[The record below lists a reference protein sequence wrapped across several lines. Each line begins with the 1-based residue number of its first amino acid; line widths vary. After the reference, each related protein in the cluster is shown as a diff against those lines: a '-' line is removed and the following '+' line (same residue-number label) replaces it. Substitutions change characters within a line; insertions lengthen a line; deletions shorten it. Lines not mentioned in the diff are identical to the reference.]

1 MKKLL
6 SILVLGLLLSSN
18 FVFSENYKT
27 GQEIEGQIVF
37 SKKMYELAANL
48 TLIVH
53 FAFILFVVFGAL
65 LFFVA
70 TKIIFIHIPA
80 FIWGSYIELTHSICP
95 LTYLENWFLHKANLT
110 TYSEGFIQNYLVP
123 IVYPMNLTKDLQ
135 ICLGIVLIVVNM
147 IIYGFIISK
156 LKKKF

>member
-1 MKKLL
+1 
-6 SILVLGLLLSSN
+6 
-18 FVFSENYKT
+18 
-27 GQEIEGQIVF
+27 
-37 SKKMYELAANL
+37 MYELAADL

-70 TKIIFIHIPA
+70 TKIIFIHFPA
-80 FIWGSYIELTHSICP
+80 LICGSYIELTNSICP
-95 LTYLENWFLHKANLT
+95 LTYLQNWFLHKANLT

-123 IVYPMNLTKDLQ
+123 IVYPINLTKDLQ
-135 ICLGIVLIVVNM
+135 IYLGIGLIVVNM
-147 IIYGFIISK
+147 IIYVFIISK